1 MYVLLN
7 IYFLFFSFFYHK
19 HNSITMDTNVNF
31 LRGCFPNTAESK
43 IKEILN
49 AENIS
54 GNVDL
59 AVSELLNH
67 SVKKSIKNFQEPFLT
82 KLQKEGQGRGNNIK
96 GSN

>member
-1 MYVLLN
+1 
-7 IYFLFFSFFYHK
+7 
-19 HNSITMDTNVNF
+19 MDTNVNF
-31 LRGCFPNTAESK
+31 LLGCFPNTAETK

-49 AENIS
+49 AETIS

-67 SVKKSIKNFQEPFLT
+67 SVKKSIKSSQEPFLT

-96 GSN
+96 GRFELAPRKSRQSAK